1 MFSPGQ
7 LYFAAFFFLSFLV
20 IIVLSYKK
28 DRAKNTSYFKGSYK
42 VLLVFLLLIVTLFVL
57 KIATQQT

>member
-1 MFSPGQ
+1 
-7 LYFAAFFFLSFLV
+7 
-20 IIVLSYKK
+20 LSYKK
-28 DRAKNTSYFKGSYK
+28 DRAKNTPYFKGSYK